1 VTRRG
6 VHIDRIAS
14 AWLIRRFIDK
24 KAWFKFVVAKGYRPE
39 PEELRFDMFDAEFF
53 GISPREAVRM
63 DPQQRLLL
71 EVVWEALEDG
81 RVRVTTHAQVDYFQ
95 DPAGHHV
102 KDDAP
107 YFWLNQS
114 GDFVARAHV
123 RPPNTRSGGDA
134 AALLVR
140 QDAQHWCKLCYEY
153 TDLGNL
159 AAVSVVTDDIS
170 DDANGADL
178 AAPNLWL
185 QVCRI
190 GDLFGFHYSL
200 DSTKWRLVRYFK
212 LALADPVQVGLVAQC
227 PGGPAT
233 TVEWLEFSVEARSVK
248 NLRSG
253 V

>member
-1 VTRRG
+1 MN
-6 VHIDRIAS
+6 
-14 AWLIRRFIDK
+14 LIENFSQESLTVNGLR
-24 KAWFKFVVAKGYRPE
+24 WTHPTAKVE
-39 PEELRFDMFDAEFF
+39 PLTSGGA
-53 GISPREAVRM
+53 
-63 DPQQRLLL
+63 
-71 EVVWEALEDG
+71 
-81 RVRVTTHAQVDYFQ
+81 RVTAPAQVDYFQ
-95 DPAGHHV
+95 DSAGKHV

-107 YFWLNQS
+107 YLWLTTG

-159 AAVSVVTDDIS
+159 AAVSVVTDGIS

-178 AAPNLWL
+178 AAPDLWL
-185 QVCRI
+185 QACRV

-200 DSTKWRLVRYFK
+200 DSMKWRLVRYFR

-227 PGGPAT
+227 PGGPGT
-233 TVEWLEFSVEARSVK
+233 TVEWLEFSVVARPVK
-248 NLRSG
+248 DLRSG
-253 V
+253 A